1 MADEPETSNPEAS
14 ASSGRRS
21 SKSMPLPGSRGAP
34 NFDKEKPI
42 ELLRFIE
49 QMEDLFKEHDI
60 EDDQAKKRHLGRY
73 TDQKT
78 EFEWRAFD
86 TYDPTST
93 YEEFKTALIDDY
105 PEAKMA
111 GKGTLANLRKI
122 CKEHQRLHV
131 DDINELKSL
140 TRSFRAEQK
149 LLLKP
154 PALVSNR
161 ELVDLF
167 LGCLKE
173 AFRTQVEHSLNIQL
187 AKDSK
192 KKSVDNEARRPEDP
206 YDILAVIEMAE
217 TIAGRAQGVTS
228 SDTTRHGVNAT
239 EAKATRDSR
248 DSREPRTQAAPSYNI
263 KLEEDLRD
271 LNNKVALLMDKFT
284 TSERA
289 QQSALQA
296 SRQEMNRLTE
306 SLMHQH
312 VNTAPTVRQTAQP
325 TWKFGPDGCWYCEE
339 SGHFAMNC
347 PHREEHIRTGKIKI
361 SGSKMFFALTGQPV
375 PRGSNGKSAKSIV
388 EEACNKEN
396 MAQSN
401 LFASPGEVYTQIM
414 EPGLIQLGID
424 PRVKSVFT
432 NQVRDTRDDVI
443 DKMRRRL
450 DELSN
455 NNVPVKAVNTAMQ
468 DINVVDNMRSILSYL
483 EEQQGQNQEA
493 QYVATRRSQVETQGQ
508 SGF

>member
-1 MADEPETSNPEAS
+1 MPTQIEPESSAVEAS
-14 ASSGRRS
+14 TPTGRS
-21 SKSMPLPGSRGAP
+21 SSKTMPLPGSRGAP
-34 NFDKEKPI
+34 NFDKDKPI

-49 QMEDLFKEHDI
+49 QMEDLFREYGVDG
-60 EDDQAKKRHLGRY
+60 DQAKKRYLGKY

-86 TYDPTST
+86 TYDSSST

-111 GKGTLANLRKI
+111 GKGTLSNLRKI
-122 CKEHQRLHV
+122 CKEHQRIHV
-131 DDINELKSL
+131 DDFAELKSL
-140 TRSFRAEQK
+140 TRSFKAEQK

-173 AFRTQVEHSLNIQL
+173 AFRAQVEHSLNIQL
-187 AKDSK
+187 SKDSK
-192 KKSVDNEARRPEDP
+192 KRSVDDDKARRPEDP
-206 YDILAVIEMAE
+206 YDILEVIEMAE
-217 TIAGRAQGVTS
+217 TIAGRAQGATS
-228 SDTTRHGVNAT
+228 SSAPRHGVNTT
-239 EAKATRDSR
+239 EVKATR
-248 DSREPRTQAAPSYNI
+248 EHATHTTPTVNI
-263 KLEEDLRD
+263 KLEDDLRD
-271 LNNKVALLMDKFT
+271 LNNKIALLMDKFT
-284 TSERA
+284 SSERA

-296 SRQEMNRLTE
+296 SRQEMNRLVE

-312 VNTAPTVRQTAQP
+312 VTTAPAVRQTQS
-325 TWKFGPDGCWYCEE
+325 TWKVGPDGCWYCEE
-339 SGHFAMNC
+339 PGHFAMNC

-361 SGSKMFFALTGQPV
+361 SGNKMFFALTGQPV
-375 PRGSNGKSAKSIV
+375 PRGTNGKSAKTIV

-401 LFASPGEVYTQIM
+401 LFASPGEVFTQQM

-424 PRVKSVFT
+424 SKVRSIYT
-432 NQVRDTRDDVI
+432 NQVRDSRDDVI
-443 DKMRRRL
+443 DKMSRRL
-450 DELSN
+450 SELSN
-455 NNVPVKAVNTAMQ
+455 TGVPIKTNGSLQDTDIVN
-468 DINVVDNMRSILSYL
+468 NMRSILSYF

-493 QYVATRRSQVETQGQ
+493 QYVTTRRNQAETQGQ

>member
-1 MADEPETSNPEAS
+1 MVNEPESSTMEPPTC
-14 ASSGRRS
+14 SGRSS
-21 SKSMPLPGSRGAP
+21 SKTMPLPGSRGAP

-49 QMEDLFKEHDI
+49 QMEDLFKEYGID
-60 EDDQAKKRHLGRY
+60 EDQDKKRYLGKY
-73 TDQKT
+73 MDQKT
-78 EFEWRAFD
+78 EFEWRAFE
-86 TYDPTST
+86 TYDSSSS

-122 CKEHQRLHV
+122 CKGYQRIHV
-131 DDINELKSL
+131 DDFADLKGL
-140 TRSFRAEQK
+140 TRSFKAEQK

-173 AFRTQVEHSLNIQL
+173 AFWTQVEHSLNIQMS
-187 AKDSK
+187 KDSK
-192 KKSVDNEARRPEDP
+192 KKSVNDDKVRRPEDP
-206 YDILAVIEMAE
+206 YDIIEVIEMAE
-217 TIAGRAQGVTS
+217 TIAGRAQGATS
-228 SDTTRHGVNAT
+228 SSTARLGVNSA
-239 EAKATRDSR
+239 EVKATR
-248 DSREPRTQAAPSYNI
+248 EPHTHAAPSYNI
-263 KLEEDLRD
+263 KLEDDLRE

-312 VNTAPTVRQTAQP
+312 VTTAPTVRQTAQP
-325 TWKFGPDGCWYCEE
+325 VWKMGPDGCWYCEE
-339 SGHFAMNC
+339 QGHFAMNC
-347 PHREEHIRTGKIKI
+347 PHREEHIRTGKIRI
-361 SGSKMFFALTGQPV
+361 SGNKMFFALTGQPV
-375 PRGSNGKSAKSIV
+375 PRGTNGKSAKTIV
-388 EEACNKEN
+388 EEASNKEN

-401 LFASPGEVYTQIM
+401 LFASPGEVYTQTL
-414 EPGLIQLGID
+414 EPGLIQLGVD
-424 PRVKSVFT
+424 PKVRSIFT
-432 NQVRDTRDDVI
+432 NQVRDNRDDVI
-443 DKMRRRL
+443 DNMKRLL
-450 DELSN
+450 DELAPR
-455 NNVPVKAVNTAMQ
+455 NVMMVNAPTQ
-468 DINVVDNMRSILSYL
+468 EVNVIENMKSVLSYL
-483 EEQQGQNQEA
+483 EGQQGQNQEA
-493 QYVATRRSQVETQGQ
+493 QYVTTRRAQAETQGQ

>member
-1 MADEPETSNPEAS
+1 
-14 ASSGRRS
+14 
-21 SKSMPLPGSRGAP
+21 
-34 NFDKEKPI
+34 
-42 ELLRFIE
+42 
-49 QMEDLFKEHDI
+49 MEDLFKEYGVDG
-60 EDDQAKKRHLGRY
+60 DQMKKKYLGKY

-86 TYDPTST
+86 TYDQSST
-93 YEEFKTALIDDY
+93 YEEFKKALIDDY

-111 GKGTLANLRKI
+111 GKGTLLNLRKI
-122 CKEHQRLHV
+122 CKEHQRIHV
-131 DDINELKSL
+131 DDFAELKSL
-140 TRSFRAEQK
+140 TRSFKAEQK

-167 LGCLKE
+167 LGCLKD

-187 AKDSK
+187 SKDSK
-192 KKSVDNEARRPEDP
+192 RRADDNDMRRPEDP
-206 YDILAVIEMAE
+206 YDILEVIEMAE
-217 TIAGRAQGVTS
+217 TIAGRAQGATS
-228 SDTTRHGVNAT
+228 SNATKHGVNTT
-239 EAKATRDSR
+239 EARATRDPHTHNST
-248 DSREPRTQAAPSYNI
+248 PTFNV

-312 VNTAPTVRQTAQP
+312 VTTAPTARQTTQT
-325 TWKFGPDGCWYCEE
+325 TWRMGPDGCWYCEE
-339 SGHFAMNC
+339 TGHFAMNC

-375 PRGSNGKSAKSIV
+375 PRGSSGKSTKIIV

-401 LFASPGEVYTQIM
+401 LFASAGEVYTQQM

-424 PRVKSVFT
+424 SNVKSIFT
-432 NQVRDTRDDVI
+432 NQIRDTRDDVI
-443 DKMRRRL
+443 DKMRLRL

-455 NNVPVKAVNTAMQ
+455 KNIPAKTASAPIQ
-468 DINVVDNMRSILSYL
+468 DTDIVENMRSILSYL
-483 EEQQGQNQEA
+483 EEQQGHNQEA
-493 QYVATRRSQVETQGQ
+493 QYVATRRGQVDTQGQ